1 MRFDRFDEAA
11 AATVTEV
18 LPDGDHVCEITAEK
32 EWKSDDGSREA
43 TIVTFTPSNGAPA
56 FDKFFDPTNERD
68 HKAAH
73 QLLAAIGL
81 RPDAELGV
89 GQAKGEMVTVTTK
102 RAVDRAGEPKFDK
115 RTGLQQLWVN
125 AFKPAPLAPAA
136 PAATPKWKQTA
147 EDNAQRIAK
156 RTAQQ
161 KARAATVE
169 AGGDPDDVPF

>member
-32 EWKSDDGSREA
+32 EWASDDGIREA

-56 FDKFFDPTNERD
+56 FDKFFDPTSERD

-81 RPDAELGV
+81 GPDAELGV
-89 GQAKGEMVTVTTK
+89 GQAKGARVTVTTK
-102 RAVDRAGEPKFDK
+102 RATDKAGEPKLDK
-115 RTGLQQLWVN
+115 RSGLQKLWVN
-125 AFKPAPLAPAA
+125 AFKPAPAA
-136 PAATPKWKQTA
+136 PPTPPKWQA
-147 EDNAQRIAK
+147 NAADNAQRIAK